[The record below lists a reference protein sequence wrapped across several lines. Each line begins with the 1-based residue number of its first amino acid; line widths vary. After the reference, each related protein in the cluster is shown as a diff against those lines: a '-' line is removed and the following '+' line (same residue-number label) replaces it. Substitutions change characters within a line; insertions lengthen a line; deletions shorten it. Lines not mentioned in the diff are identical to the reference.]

1 MDGTVD
7 NVEEPLLVRTLLAD
21 TERELA
27 EIMLLPQ
34 EQRLPKLT
42 LLALE
47 REQIAAVAYSEDL
60 VADRIQTLPVS
71 EECRELVSRVVKWT
85 HRDEALHS
93 QYMRGVLLQSL
104 PEMSGWQRLLPTAS
118 IVSRQIVGSISGWV
132 TAVSHHHS
140 SEAWGLRSFVSRSA
154 IALGRVAG
162 RIPDGLQDELSYHG
176 FRRFCLL
183 NVALEKTAVLSYER
197 TIELLSDPDAIDAF
211 SRILADERRHARVF
225 AVLADAFDDTD
236 QLREGMTFEQLT
248 ERVGE
253 ISPWFLPARSR
264 ATNHTTFGRG
274 SLVHVERG
282 DHGQLVQSFEAAV
295 EAGGLEALVRS
306 NPGPVAVRCHF
317 MLGYH
322 RDDLSNVVHPEAMEA
337 LARQL
342 RSWGAT
348 DVALVETPMAYDR
361 FFGNRSVAE
370 VAEYFGFTS
379 PLYRIVDVSEDARD
393 VSFERGLVS
402 TKVSATWAD
411 ASLRVVLS
419 KLRGDPEEIA
429 HLSLASFCGIGTR
442 TDDHLYTDKLV
453 DHRTAALMV
462 LDIAPPD
469 FAIVDAWAPVADGP
483 LGVMGCHQ
491 PSDVRRF
498 YAGADAF
505 SVDAAVFAD
514 MGFPDPNASELVR
527 QADQWFGAESR
538 PVDVVGQPGPL
549 EGFRAPHRNLWYR
562 FISASAAPI
571 YFHLSGRGRL
581 FVPEMDTEA
590 FPPIDDPGWFVRM
603 VRWGSQQLFGLHPP
617 RDSEP
622 LDRSITKPVDRP

>member
-1 MDGTVD
+1 MTESFIEAEDS
-7 NVEEPLLVRTLLAD
+7 LLVRTLLAD
-21 TERELA
+21 TERELG
-27 EIMLLPQ
+27 EIMELPQ
-34 EQRLPKLT
+34 EQRLPRLT

-60 VADRIQTLPVS
+60 VAARIENLPVS

-93 QYMRGVLLQSL
+93 QYMRGILLQSL
-104 PEMSGWQRLLPTAS
+104 PEMSSMQRLLPTAS
-118 IVSRQIVGSISGWV
+118 IVSRQIVGAISGWV

-140 SEAWGLRSFVSRSA
+140 AEAWGLRSVVSRSA
-154 IALGRVAG
+154 IALGRLAG

-183 NVALEKTAVLSYER
+183 NVALERTAVLSYER
-197 TIELLSDPDAIDAF
+197 TIELLEDPDAIDAF
-211 SRILADERRHARVF
+211 SRILEDEKRHARVF
-225 AVLADAFDDTD
+225 AVLADAFDERDH
-236 QLREGMTFEQLT
+236 LREGMTFEELT
-248 ERVGE
+248 ERVRA
-253 ISPWFLPARSR
+253 ISPWFLPARAR
-264 ATNHTTFGRG
+264 TNNHSTFGQG

-282 DHGQLVQSFEAAV
+282 EEEHLVESLEAAI
-295 EAGGLEALVRS
+295 EAGGLEALVRA

-322 RDDLSNVVHPEAMEA
+322 RDDLSNIVHPEAMET
-337 LARQL
+337 LARKL
-342 RSWGAT
+342 RAWGAT
-348 DVALVETPMAYDR
+348 DVALIETPMAYDR

-379 PLYRIVDVSEDARD
+379 PLYRVVDVCEDAREMT
-393 VSFERGLVS
+393 FERGLVS

-419 KLRGDPEEIA
+419 KLRGDPAEIA
-429 HLSLASFCGIGTR
+429 HLSLATFCGIGNR
-442 TDDHLYTDKLV
+442 TDEHLYTDRLV

-462 LDIAPPD
+462 LDVAPPD

-483 LGVMGCHQ
+483 LGVMGCDQ

-514 MGFPDPNASELVR
+514 MGFNDPNASELVR

-538 PVDVVGQPGPL
+538 PVEVVGAPGPL
-549 EGFRAPHRNLWYR
+549 ENFRAPQRTLWYR

-581 FVPEMDTEA
+581 FVPEMDTDA
-590 FPPIDDPGWFVRM
+590 FPPIDEPGLFVRI
-603 VRWGSQQLFGLHPP
+603 VRLASQRLFGLHPP
-617 RDSEP
+617 RTNK
-622 LDRSITKPVDRP
+622 RVGRA